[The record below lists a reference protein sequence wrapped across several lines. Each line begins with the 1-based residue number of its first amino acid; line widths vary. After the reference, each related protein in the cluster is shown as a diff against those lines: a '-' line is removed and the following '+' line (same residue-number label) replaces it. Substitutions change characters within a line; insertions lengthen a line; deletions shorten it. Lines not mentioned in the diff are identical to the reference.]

1 MTEFVDRNPI
11 STSRPLIC
19 PLCSSFSTP
28 PFAAQTRRVIR
39 CQLKVDRYKKPL
51 LTGRLFDIIH
61 VKWRLASTPD
71 RISAD
76 VRRQIAE
83 SEVRYVSSM
92 TFWEIVFKYQIGK
105 LKLGLDPIVW
115 LRRVE
120 KKFALTVVGVSHEIM
135 VNAALLPLHH
145 RDPADRFI
153 IAMALKMKLP
163 VVTSDDNFPKYGV
176 STVI

>member
-1 MTEFVDRNPI
+1 MLTKLLLID
-11 STSRPLIC
+11 TS
-19 PLCSSFSTP
+19 
-28 PFAAQTRRVIR
+28 A
-39 CQLKVDRYKKPL
+39 L
-51 LTGRLFDIIH
+51 L
-61 VKWRLASTPD
+61 WLASNPD

-92 TFWEIVFKYQIGK
+92 TFWEIIFKCQIGK
-105 LKLGLDPIVW
+105 LKLGLDPVVW
-115 LRRVE
+115 LERVE
-120 KKFALTVVGVSHEIM
+120 KKFALTVVGVSHEMM

-153 IAMALKMKLP
+153 ISTALKMNLP
-163 VVTSDDNFPKYGV
+163 IVTNDDNFPKYGI